1 MKYLYQDS
9 VELSVQRD
17 YIKDLEKLLG
27 VVGDSCPKENA
38 VISAKKELENIDRAR
53 DQRISRLK
61 VFESNLGAQ
70 LNTMIADDDAD
81 ILDACKEA
89 ITETCGTCVRQQ
101 TKKLD
106 AQFDSRTKD
115 LKELIKRDSENIRK
129 IFETFL
135 EFGVYNA
142 TRSYSLISDNGSA
155 LCGELSLDMDVL
167 SVVYELRFNEPVYV
181 KELIGS
187 FSIPAWSTSGLFHKE
202 NVLKIL
208 DMSNHHLV
216 SVECTN
222 KNIFARFEDKKGL
235 DVVRVEMGRATQDH
249 SILYGID
256 EPVDITKDE
265 TISKEIDDA
274 SVIGLMRAVIDYVE
288 TTENRATS
296 TLKTMTFNDMDV
308 IEHSMA
314 YDTLKIILAEY
325 GRIANKCIEHG
336 VAKTELIIKIES
348 ADGTRTEK
356 YMPISTV
363 RECFDQV
370 GERGAGLA
378 GAFGLPA
385 LEAAR

>member
-27 VVGDSCPKENA
+27 VIGDACPKENA
-38 VISAKKELENIDRAR
+38 AISAKKELENIDRAR

-61 VFESNLGAQ
+61 AFESNLGAQ
-70 LNTMIADDDAD
+70 LNTMIADDDVD

-89 ITETCGTCVRQQ
+89 ITETCTTCVRQQ

-115 LKELIKRDSENIRK
+115 LRELIKRDSENIRK

-142 TRSYSLISDNGSA
+142 TRRHSLISDGGSA
-155 LCGELSLDMDVL
+155 LCGEFSSDMDVL
-167 SVVYELRFNEPVYV
+167 SFVYELRFKEPVSV
-181 KELIGS
+181 KELVGS

-202 NVLKIL
+202 NVLKTL

-222 KNIFARFEDKKGL
+222 KNISTKFEDKKGL
-235 DVVRVEMGRATQDH
+235 DAVRIEMGRATKDY

-274 SVIGLMRAVIDYVE
+274 SIIELMHAVIDYVE
-288 TTENRATS
+288 NTENRVTS
-296 TLKTMTFNDMDV
+296 TLKTITFNDMDV
-308 IEHSMA
+308 IGHSMA

-325 GRIANKCIEHG
+325 GKIAKKCIEHG
-336 VAKTELIIKIES
+336 VATTELIIKIES

-356 YMPISTV
+356 YIPISTIGG
-363 RECFDQV
+363 CFDQI

-385 LEAAR
+385 LEGAE

>member
-1 MKYLYQDS
+1 MRYLYQDS

-38 VISAKKELENIDRAR
+38 IISARKELENIDRAR
-53 DQRISRLK
+53 EQQITRLK
-61 VFESNLGAQ
+61 TFESNLGAQ

-89 ITETCGTCVRQQ
+89 ITETCETCVRQQ

-115 LKELIKRDSENIRK
+115 LKDLIKRDSENIRK
-129 IFETFL
+129 ILETFL

-142 TRSYSLISDNGSA
+142 TRNYSLISDSGSA
-155 LCGELSLDMDVL
+155 LCGEFSSDMDVL
-167 SVVYELRFNEPVYV
+167 SVVYELRFKEPVYV
-181 KELIGS
+181 KELFGS
-187 FSIPAWSTSGLFHKE
+187 FTLPAWSTSGLFHKE
-202 NVLKIL
+202 NVLKML

-222 KNIFARFEDKKGL
+222 KSISTRFEDKKRL
-235 DVVRVEMGRATQDH
+235 DVVRIEMGRATKEY
-249 SILYGID
+249 SILYGVD
-256 EPVDITKDE
+256 DPVDITKDK
-265 TISKEIDDA
+265 TISKELDGA
-274 SVIGLMRAVIDYVE
+274 SVIGLMRAVIDYIE
-288 TTENRATS
+288 NTENRATS
-296 TLKTMTFNDMDV
+296 TLKTTTFNDMDV
-308 IEHSMA
+308 IGQSMA

-336 VAKTELIIKIES
+336 VAKTELIIKVES
-348 ADGTRTEK
+348 ADGTRTET

-385 LEAAR
+385 LEAVR